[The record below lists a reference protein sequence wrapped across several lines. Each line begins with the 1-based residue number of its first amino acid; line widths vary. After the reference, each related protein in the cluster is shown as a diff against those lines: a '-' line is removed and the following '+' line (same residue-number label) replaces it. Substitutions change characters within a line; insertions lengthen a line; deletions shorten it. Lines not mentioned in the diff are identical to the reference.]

1 MLHISISVFKI
12 NPWNVELGRLIAKAG
27 SILDNPGGINFS
39 QHNYVEFILEE
50 KAHVPEVL
58 LGSSG
63 WKWLCSVIFA
73 GLLPYTVA

>member
-50 KAHVPEVL
+50 KYMSLKCCWDPQAENDCVL
-58 LGSSG
+58 
-63 WKWLCSVIFA
+63 
-73 GLLPYTVA
+73 